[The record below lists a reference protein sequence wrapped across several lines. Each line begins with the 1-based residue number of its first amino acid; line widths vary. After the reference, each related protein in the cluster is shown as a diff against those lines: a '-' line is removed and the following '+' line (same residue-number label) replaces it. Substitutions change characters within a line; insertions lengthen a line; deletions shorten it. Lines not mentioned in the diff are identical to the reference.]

1 MKSKLNII
9 KYLLIIVAF
18 FSAVPAFASEFS
30 FGTQNKTVGVG
41 GQFEVDLN
49 INTDKESINAVEGDI
64 VFSTSTLDLSEIR
77 DGDSIV
83 NFWVNKPANNDGTIS
98 FSGITPGGYVLDK
111 GLILSL
117 IFTARKE
124 GNATIEIKNSSALE
138 NDGKGTASSVQT
150 LDLNI
155 EVASS
160 SQNQQNQNLAI
171 VDKNP
176 PENFKPE
183 VARDLNLFNDKWFV
197 VFVAQDKG
205 SGIAKYE
212 VKESRYNIFD
222 FSKWNDATSPYV
234 LNDQKLQSYIFVKAV
249 DNSGNERIVKLS
261 PINPIP
267 WYENIE
273 DWFIIALVIA
283 IVALIYFFSKKKVYR
298 A

>member
-1 MKSKLNII
+1 MKLKLNII
-9 KYLLIIVAF
+9 KYFLLITAVF
-18 FSAVPAFASEFS
+18 FAAPVFASQFS
-30 FGTQNKTVGVG
+30 FDTPNGVVQVG
-41 GQFEVDLN
+41 GQLEVDLN
-49 INTDKESINAVEGDI
+49 INTDKESINAVEGNI
-64 VFSTSTLDLSEIR
+64 IFSTSTLDLSEIR
-77 DGDSIV
+77 DGNSIV
-83 NFWVNKPANNDGTIS
+83 NFWVNKPANENGIVS
-98 FSGITPGGYVLDK
+98 FSGITPGGFVLDK

-117 IFTARKE
+117 IFMAKKE
-124 GNATIEIKNSSALE
+124 GDATIEIKNASALE
-138 NDGKGTASSVQT
+138 NDGKGTASSLQT
-150 LDLNI
+150 SDLNI

-160 SQNQQNQNLAI
+160 SQNLPNQNLAI
-171 VDKNP
+171 SDNTP

-183 VARDLNLFNDKWFV
+183 VARDSNLFNGKWFA

-212 VKESRYNIFD
+212 IKESKFNIFD

-234 LNDQKLQSYIFVKAV
+234 LSDQKLQSYIFVKAI

-261 PINPIP
+261 PENPIP

-273 DWFIIALVIA
+273 DWFIIAVVIA